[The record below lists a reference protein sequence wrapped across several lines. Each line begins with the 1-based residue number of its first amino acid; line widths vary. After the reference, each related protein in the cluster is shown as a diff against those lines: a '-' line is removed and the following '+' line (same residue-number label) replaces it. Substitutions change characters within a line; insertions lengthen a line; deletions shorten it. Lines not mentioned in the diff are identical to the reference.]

1 MDMQLAQLLKESKRN
16 SLAAQRCLYEHFAQS
31 MFLLCRRYLKTDE
44 TAEEVMMTGF
54 LKFFQSLPSF
64 QYVND
69 EALKGWIKKIM
80 INECLMFLRS
90 TNSFLM
96 VSADDY
102 PETGETDTIISG
114 LTAGEI
120 FSLITRLPAGYR
132 TVFNLYV
139 IEGMTHREIAS
150 ALGISEGT
158 SKSQLSKARGMLQ
171 QMLVKIN
178 EEYGCRKT
186 K

>member
-1 MDMQLAQLLKESKRN
+1 MELAQLLKESKRN
-16 SLAAQRCLYEHFAQS
+16 SLAAQRCLYEHFAQP

-44 TAEEVMMTGF
+44 TAEEAMMNGF
-54 LKFFQSLPSF
+54 LKFFRTLDSF
-64 QYVND
+64 HYVND

-90 TNSFLM
+90 TQTFLM
-96 VSADDY
+96 VSADDC
-102 PETGETDTIISG
+102 PETGETDNIISE
-114 LTAGEI
+114 LSAGEI
-120 FSLITRLPAGYR
+120 FSLINQLPAGYR

-139 IEGMTHREIAS
+139 IEGMSHREIAY

-158 SKSQLSKARGMLQ
+158 SKSQLSKARGLLQ

-178 EEYGCRKT
+178 TDYGCRKT